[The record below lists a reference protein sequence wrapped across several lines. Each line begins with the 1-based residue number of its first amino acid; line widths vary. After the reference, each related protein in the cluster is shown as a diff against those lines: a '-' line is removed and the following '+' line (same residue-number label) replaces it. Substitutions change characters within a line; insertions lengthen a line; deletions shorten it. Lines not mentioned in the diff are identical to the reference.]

1 MASILSVDSVELL
14 AFHRLFELQVAQTPD
29 RAAVFFEEECW
40 TYQDLAEFTQRIA
53 TNLFRRGLAEEECV
67 GICVDR
73 SPGAIAAMLGIM
85 RAGGAFV
92 PLDPELPVERIQF
105 MLDDAGIKK
114 IICDQKYADLVAGF
128 GVHQWI
134 TLEALQSKELRD
146 ASELEM
152 DLPEIRPDQ
161 LAYVMYTSGST
172 GKPKGVMIEAIALT
186 TYCLADI
193 DAYKITEQDRTLHF
207 STINFDIAI
216 EEIFPP
222 LLTGGAIV
230 VRPRHRVDSHNELST
245 LIRQYNVTAVHL
257 ATAYWHEWVDLML
270 AYHEIVPESLRLLI
284 ATGEK
289 VSVEHFRRWNTICPH
304 EIQWSNAYGPTEAT
318 VSSTVFTP
326 NRLWSGESMPIGKPL
341 KRYEAIILNPQG
353 KQVEPGELGELFIAG
368 PALARGYLN
377 RPELT
382 SKAFIQWIDDQGAP
396 KRIYRTGDLARWDK
410 QGDIEFA
417 GRIDHQIKVGS
428 YRIEPG
434 EIESAINQHSGVC
447 ESLVVYEQ
455 IGNQKVLIAFV
466 ATQVK
471 PPCVQSCDLH
481 SLDAQS
487 LDAQA
492 LALFLREHLPAY
504 MIPQRFL
511 FVDRFPKTLN
521 GKIDRHALPSV
532 DRAVAP
538 VRQSDPQ
545 ELDKVERE
553 LASIWSE
560 VLQVSK
566 IGREDNFFFLGGSS
580 LLVTRVIAK
589 IKQRFNLELP
599 VRDVFANPV
608 LQSLAGFLKIT
619 LGETD
624 PPSPRA
630 IRSAAH
636 IPKMEA
642 QFLASGDERLFSIF
656 YPARGT
662 SRNHPVL
669 ICGSVG
675 HEYARSHRNLQQ
687 MAQLLS
693 ENGFDVLRFDYSAT
707 GNSSGACGS
716 WLPEQWCSDIQ
727 NAASWLRKRV
737 ASATFSA
744 IGLRLG
750 ATLLSNAVG
759 LGAERAI
766 FWDPA
771 LTGASFLATLTSF
784 QSRAERDYVRY
795 SIRRNAEPHQFY
807 GLVSSERAVSE
818 LAKLRLTWQN
828 EQAFARSV
836 LLTTKNYWCEEVS
849 RNQQFGLP
857 QTKNHHQVDDEVMWH
872 FPQFTEKAFS
882 SAKSYRWILDQL
894 TEAT

>member
-14 AFHRLFELQVAQTPD
+14 AFHRLFERQVAQTPD
-29 RAAVFFEEECW
+29 RTAVLFEDECW
-40 TYQDLAEFTQRIA
+40 TYQQLADFAQHIA
-53 TNLFRRGLAEEECV
+53 TELFRRGLAEEECV

-73 SPGAIAAMLGIM
+73 SPVAIAAMLGIM

-105 MLDDAGIKK
+105 MLDDAGIKR

-128 GVHQWI
+128 GVHQWL
-134 TLEALQSKELRD
+134 TLEALQSKETRD
-146 ASELEM
+146 ASVIEIE
-152 DLPEIRPDQ
+152 LPEIRPDQ

-172 GKPKGVMIEAIALT
+172 GRPKGVMIENIALT

-193 DAYKITEQDRTLHF
+193 DAYNITDQDRTLHF

-222 LLTGGAIV
+222 LLTGGAVV
-230 VRPRHRVDSHNELST
+230 VRPRQRVDSHNELST
-245 LIRQYNVTAVHL
+245 LIRQYHVTAVHL
-257 ATAYWHEWVDLML
+257 ATAYWHEWVDLIL
-270 AYHEIVPESLRLLI
+270 AYHDVVPQSLRLLI

-289 VSVEHFRRWNTICPH
+289 VSVEHFRRWNTICQH
-304 EIQWSNAYGPTEAT
+304 EMQWSNAYGPTEAT

-326 NRLWSGESMPIGKPL
+326 NRFWSGEAMPIGKPL
-341 KRYEAIILNPQG
+341 KRYEALILNEEG
-353 KQVEPGELGELFIAG
+353 KRVEPGELGELFIAG

-382 SKAFIQWIDDQGAP
+382 SKAFIQWLDDQGAP

-434 EIESAINQHSGVC
+434 EIESAINQYCGVS

-455 IGNQKVLIAFV
+455 MGNQKILVAFV
-466 ATQVK
+466 AKHFKSTD
-471 PPCVQSCDLH
+471 VQSCDL
-481 SLDAQS
+481 QS

-492 LALFLREHLPAY
+492 LAMYLREHLPAY

-511 FVDRFPKTLN
+511 FVARFPKTLN
-521 GKIDRHALPSV
+521 GKIDRNALPSV
-532 DRAVAP
+532 DQAIAP
-538 VRQSDPQ
+538 GTHSDHQ
-545 ELDKVERE
+545 ELDKVEQE

-566 IGREDNFFFLGGSS
+566 IGLEDNFFFLGGSS

-608 LQSLAGFLKIT
+608 LQSLAGFLKTT
-619 LGETD
+619 LGE
-624 PPSPRA
+624 SEQQSLRA
-630 IRSAAH
+630 IRSASH
-636 IPKMEA
+636 IPKIEA
-642 QFLASGDERLFSIF
+642 NFLASGDSQLFSIF

-662 SRNHPVL
+662 IRNHPVL

-693 ENGFDVLRFDYSAT
+693 EHGFDVLRFDYSGT
-707 GNSSGACGS
+707 GNSSGDCGS
-716 WLPEQWCSDIQ
+716 WLPQHWCSDIN
-727 NAASWLRKRV
+727 NAASWLRNRV
-737 ASATFSA
+737 ESARLSV
-744 IGLRLG
+744 IGLRIG
-750 ATLLSNAVG
+750 ATLLSNTIS
-759 LGAERAI
+759 LGADRAI

-771 LTGASFLATLTSF
+771 VTGASFLATLTSF
-784 QSRAERDYVRY
+784 QRRAERDYVRY
-795 SIRRNAEPHQFY
+795 SIRRNAEPHQLY
-807 GLVSSERAVSE
+807 GLVSSDRALYE
-818 LAKLRLTWQN
+818 LAKLRLNLQN
-828 EQAFARSV
+828 EKTFARLS
-836 LLTTKNYWCEEVS
+836 LLTTQNYWCEEVS
-849 RNQQFGLP
+849 RNHQYDFGP
-857 QTKNHHQVDDEVMWH
+857 VKNHHQVDDEVMWH

-882 SAKSYRWILDQL
+882 SAKSYRWILNHL
-894 TEAT
+894 ATET

>member
-14 AFHRLFELQVAQTPD
+14 AFHRLFELQVAHTPD
-29 RAAVFFEEECW
+29 RAAVLFEDETW
-40 TYQDLAEFTQRIA
+40 TYQQLANFALHIA
-53 TNLFRRGLAEEECV
+53 TELLQHGLAEEECV

-92 PLDPELPVERIQF
+92 PLDPELPIERIQF

-114 IICDQKYADLVAGF
+114 IICDQKYADLVAGL
-128 GVHQWI
+128 GVHQWL
-134 TLEALQSKELRD
+134 TLENLQSKEPRD
-146 ASELEM
+146 ASAIEM

-172 GKPKGVMIEAIALT
+172 GKPKGVMIENIALT
-186 TYCLADI
+186 TYCLADV

-222 LLTGGAIV
+222 LLTGGAVV
-230 VRPRHRVDSHNELST
+230 VRPRRRVDWHNELST
-245 LIRQYNVTAVHL
+245 LIRQYHISAVHL

-270 AYHEIVPESLRLLI
+270 AYNEIVPGSLRLLI

-289 VSVEHFRRWNTICPH
+289 VSVEHFRRWNSICPH
-304 EIQWSNAYGPTEAT
+304 EMQWSNAYGPTEAT

-326 NRLWSGESMPIGKPL
+326 NRFWSGDAMPIGKPL
-341 KRYEAIILNPQG
+341 KRYDALILNPQG
-353 KQVEPGELGELFIAG
+353 ERVAQGELGELFIAG

-382 SKAFIQWIDDQGAP
+382 SNAFIQWLDDEGTP
-396 KRIYRTGDLARWDK
+396 KRIYRTGDLARWNK

-434 EIESAINQHSGVC
+434 EIESAINQHPGVC

-455 IGNQKVLIAFV
+455 IGNQKVLVAFV
-466 ATQVK
+466 ATQAK
-471 PPCVQSCDLH
+471 TPYAKSGDLK
-481 SLDAQS
+481 SLEAQP
-487 LDAQA
+487 LETQTIAM
-492 LALFLREHLPAY
+492 FLREHLPAY

-511 FVDRFPKTLN
+511 IVERFPKTLN
-521 GKIDRHALPSV
+521 GKIDRKALPPV
-532 DRAVAP
+532 ERAIAP
-538 VRQSDPQ
+538 VMNSDHR
-545 ELDKVERE
+545 ELDKIERE

-560 VLQVSK
+560 VLQISK
-566 IGREDNFFFLGGSS
+566 IGLEDNFFFLGGSS

-589 IKQRFNLELP
+589 IKQRFDLELP
-599 VRDVFANPV
+599 VRDVFANPI
-608 LQSLAGFLKIT
+608 LKSLSGFLKAR
-619 LGETD
+619 LGESDQQLVQALGNLT
-624 PPSPRA
+624 
-630 IRSAAH
+630 H
-636 IPKMEA
+636 VPKIEA
-642 QFLASGDERLFSIF
+642 QFLASGLEQLFSIY
-656 YPARGT
+656 YPARGEI
-662 SRNHPVL
+662 RNHTVL
-669 ICGSVG
+669 VCGSVG

-693 ENGFDVLRFDYSAT
+693 EHGFDVLRFDYAGT
-707 GNSSGACGS
+707 GNSSGACDS
-716 WLPEQWCSDIQ
+716 WLPAQWCSDIH
-727 NAASWLRKRV
+727 NAASWLRKSV
-737 ASATFSA
+737 KSKTFSV

-759 LGAERAI
+759 LGADRAI

-771 LTGASFLATLTSF
+771 LTGASFLATLNSF
-784 QSRAERDYVRY
+784 QRRAERDYVRY

-818 LAKLRLTWQN
+818 LAKLRLNFHN
-828 EQAFARSV
+828 EQTFVRTA
-836 LLTTKNYWCEEVS
+836 LLTTKNYWCEEVL
-849 RNQQFGLP
+849 RNQQVGLL
-857 QTKNHHQVDDEVMWH
+857 QMKNHQQVDDEVMWH

-882 SAKSYRWILDQL
+882 SAKSYRWILNHL
-894 TEAT
+894 TEET